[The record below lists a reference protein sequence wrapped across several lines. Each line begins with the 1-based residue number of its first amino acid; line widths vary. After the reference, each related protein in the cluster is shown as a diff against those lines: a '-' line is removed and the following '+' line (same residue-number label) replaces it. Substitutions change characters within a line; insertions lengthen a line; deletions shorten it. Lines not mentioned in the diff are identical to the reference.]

1 MPQVARWKVAF
12 AGILVPYFGATGCQ
26 SATAGKTEIV
36 TQVEMVRPASQRP
49 AVAAASG
56 VAAAEVD
63 PIDEAAEYCRQV
75 ERQARDTNAALPKR
89 LDRDTSATRVVA
101 YGCDV
106 VLEYALHDLTVDQV
120 VANGLRDMRSDV
132 IQKLCSDR
140 GARGVLEHGGSF
152 TNVYRDEKSV
162 LIDQF
167 LITTDDCAARQS
179 ADGTPAS
186 LDL

>member
-1 MPQVARWKVAF
+1 
-12 AGILVPYFGATGCQ
+12 
-26 SATAGKTEIV
+26 
-36 TQVEMVRPASQRP
+36 
-49 AVAAASG
+49 
-56 VAAAEVD
+56 
-63 PIDEAAEYCRQV
+63 
-75 ERQARDTNAALPKR
+75 
-89 LDRDTSATRVVA
+89 
-101 YGCDV
+101 
-106 VLEYALHDLTVDQV
+106 
-120 VANGLRDMRSDV
+120 MRSDV

-140 GARGVLEHGGSF
+140 GARGVMEHGGSF